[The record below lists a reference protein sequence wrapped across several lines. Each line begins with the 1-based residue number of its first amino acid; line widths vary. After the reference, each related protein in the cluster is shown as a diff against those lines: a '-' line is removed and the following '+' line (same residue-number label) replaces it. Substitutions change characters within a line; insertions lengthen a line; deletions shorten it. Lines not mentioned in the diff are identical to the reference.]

1 MKRGIIGIVILL
13 SAWVASAQK
22 ASAENQEKIISQ
34 QDEMAAQMQALMEG
48 QEKLINLYG
57 GEMDPN
63 NRLDQMSYAYGLSV
77 AENLKAQGAD
87 QVNIAAFM
95 KGMTDVLLGQNP
107 QMTPQEAQQIINE
120 YMTEMK
126 QMKAKEAK
134 SKGEAFLAENAK
146 RSEVKT
152 TDSGLQYE
160 VIKEG
165 KGEQPTAKSK
175 VTVHYEGT
183 TIDGQIFDSSKQRG
197 QPATFGLSQVIKGWT
212 EGLQLMKPGAV
223 YKLYI
228 PSELAYG
235 DRGAG
240 QAIGPGETLIFEVE
254 LISIN

>member
-13 SAWVASAQK
+13 SAWGASAQK

-107 QMTPQEAQQIINE
+107 
-120 YMTEMK
+120 
-126 QMKAKEAK
+126 
-134 SKGEAFLAENAK
+134 
-146 RSEVKT
+146 
-152 TDSGLQYE
+152 
-160 VIKEG
+160 
-165 KGEQPTAKSK
+165 
-175 VTVHYEGT
+175 
-183 TIDGQIFDSSKQRG
+183 
-197 QPATFGLSQVIKGWT
+197 
-212 EGLQLMKPGAV
+212 
-223 YKLYI
+223 
-228 PSELAYG
+228 
-235 DRGAG
+235 
-240 QAIGPGETLIFEVE
+240 
-254 LISIN
+254 